1 MSLVVKPHNPW
12 KTRILYIMAAIALLA
27 GGWGIYDYGRFS
39 AGYDSRDAGQ
49 AYEEMLDIKDDLEK
63 QVAELREQKAL
74 LERAAQ
80 IEREA
85 YNDLD
90 ATLKVLQAEILE
102 LKEELAFYRGIV
114 SPREASRGLHLQSFE
129 LTPLGESRTYRYK
142 VVLTQVMKNDRLA
155 TGKVKMLVQGLRE
168 GVASNLSLREIT
180 EKSVKD
186 LSYRFKYFQNIE
198 GDIELPEG
206 FTPLRMSVEIL
217 PQGQE
222 ADKIDKTIEW
232 PNEENITHVGKK
244 QEAEVD
250 SAD

>member
-1 MSLVVKPHNPW
+1 MNLVVKPHYPW
-12 KTRILYIMAAIALLA
+12 KTRILYILALVVLLA
-27 GGWGIYDYGRFS
+27 AGWAFYDYGRFS

-49 AYEEMLDIKDDLEK
+49 AYEEMLDIKDDLER
-63 QVAELREQKAL
+63 QVADLREQKAL

-90 ATLKVLQAEILE
+90 ATLKVLQGEILE

-114 SPREASRGLHLQSFE
+114 SPREASRGLHLQSLE

-142 VVLTQVMKNDRLA
+142 VVLTQVLKNDRLA
-155 TGKVKMLVQGLRE
+155 TGKVKMQVQGLRNGE
-168 GVASNLSLREIT
+168 PAVLSLRQIT

-206 FTPLRMSVEIL
+206 FTPLRMSIQIL
-217 PQGQE
+217 PRGRE
-222 ADKIDKTIEW
+222 KDKIDKTIPW
-232 PNEENITHVGKK
+232 PNEENMTHVGKK
-244 QEAEVD
+244 QETEVD